1 MAISKKEIL
10 TNLVMIELV
19 VIIVGK
25 LFYGSFIAGVI
36 ISPLSMLIYKERRK
50 QIIQRKTRQLEN
62 QFKDMLISVSD
73 ALKVGYSFENAIREC
88 YRDMCSIYGV
98 DSVICGEIKI
108 MISQIKLN
116 IRTQEVVDNFAKRV
130 DLKNAKLFSQIFQ
143 VAKSTGG
150 NMTEI
155 IKSVTDDIVLKE
167 TTRDEI
173 TASVTEKRMEQRI
186 MSVIPIFII
195 LYITVT
201 TPGFLDVMYASV
213 LGKLIMTG
221 CIAAYVMAYL
231 WGERIIQNVMGK

>member
-1 MAISKKEIL
+1 MAISKKEML
-10 TNLVMIELV
+10 ANLVMIELV
-19 VIIVGK
+19 VMVVGK

-36 ISPLSMLIYKERRK
+36 ISPLSMLIYKERKK
-50 QIIQRKTRQLEN
+50 QIIQRKTRQLEI

-195 LYITVT
+195 LYITIT

>member
-1 MAISKKEIL
+1 MTISKKEML
-10 TNLVMIELV
+10 ANLVMIELV

-25 LFYGSFIAGVI
+25 LFYGSFIAWVI
-36 ISPLSMLIYKERRK
+36 ISPLSMLIYKERKK
-50 QIIQRKTRQLEN
+50 QIIQRKTRQLEI

-173 TASVTEKRMEQRI
+173 TASVTEKRIEQRI

-195 LYITVT
+195 LYITIT

>member
-1 MAISKKEIL
+1 
-10 TNLVMIELV
+10 
-19 VIIVGK
+19 
-25 LFYGSFIAGVI
+25 
-36 ISPLSMLIYKERRK
+36 
-50 QIIQRKTRQLEN
+50 
-62 QFKDMLISVSD
+62 MLISVSD

-195 LYITVT
+195 LYITIT

>member
-1 MAISKKEIL
+1 MLA
-10 TNLVMIELV
+10 NLVMIELV

-36 ISPLSMLIYKERRK
+36 ISPLSMLIYKERKK

-195 LYITVT
+195 LYITIT

>member
-1 MAISKKEIL
+1 MTISKKEML

-36 ISPLSMLIYKERRK
+36 ISPLSMLIYKERKK
-50 QIIQRKTRQLEN
+50 QIIQRKTRQLEI

-186 MSVIPIFII
+186 MSFITIFII
-195 LYITVT
+195 LYITIT

>member
-1 MAISKKEIL
+1 MAISKKEML

-36 ISPLSMLIYKERRK
+36 ISPLSMLIYKERKK
-50 QIIQRKTRQLEN
+50 QIIQRKTRQLEI

-195 LYITVT
+195 LYITIT

-221 CIAAYVMAYL
+221 CIAAYAMAYL
-231 WGERIIQNVMGK
+231 WGERIIQNIMGK

>member
-1 MAISKKEIL
+1 MTISKKEML
-10 TNLVMIELV
+10 ANLVMIELV

-36 ISPLSMLIYKERRK
+36 ISPLSMLIYKERKK

-195 LYITVT
+195 LYITIT
-201 TPGFLDVMYASV
+201 TPDFLDVMYASV

>member
-1 MAISKKEIL
+1 MTISKKEML
-10 TNLVMIELV
+10 ANLVMIELV

-25 LFYGSFIAGVI
+25 LFYGSLIAGVI
-36 ISPLSMLIYKERRK
+36 ISPLSMLIYKERKK
-50 QIIQRKTRQLEN
+50 QIIQRKTRQLEI

>member
-1 MAISKKEIL
+1 MTISKKEML
-10 TNLVMIELV
+10 ANLVMIELV

-36 ISPLSMLIYKERRK
+36 ISPLSMLIYKERKK
-50 QIIQRKTRQLEN
+50 QIIQRKTRQLEI

-116 IRTQEVVDNFAKRV
+116 IRIQEVVDNFAKRV

-173 TASVTEKRMEQRI
+173 RASVTEKRMEQRI

-201 TPGFLDVMYASV
+201 TPGFLDVMYANV

>member
-1 MAISKKEIL
+1 MTISKKEML
-10 TNLVMIELV
+10 ANLVMIELV

-36 ISPLSMLIYKERRK
+36 ISPLSMMIYKERKK
-50 QIIQRKTRQLEN
+50 QIIQRKTRQLEI

-195 LYITVT
+195 LYITIT

>member
-1 MAISKKEIL
+1 MTISKKEML

-36 ISPLSMLIYKERRK
+36 ISPLLMLIYKERKK
-50 QIIQRKTRQLEN
+50 QIIQRKTRQLEI
-62 QFKDMLISVSD
+62 QFKDMLVSVSD

-195 LYITVT
+195 LYITIT

>member
-1 MAISKKEIL
+1 MSISKKEML
-10 TNLVMIELV
+10 ANLVMIELV

-36 ISPLSMLIYKERRK
+36 ISPLSMLIYKERKK
-50 QIIQRKTRQLEN
+50 QIIQRKTRQLEI

-130 DLKNAKLFSQIFQ
+130 DLKNAKLFSQIFH

>member
-1 MAISKKEIL
+1 MTISKKEML
-10 TNLVMIELV
+10 ANLVMIELV

-36 ISPLSMLIYKERRK
+36 ISPLSMLIYKERKK
-50 QIIQRKTRQLEN
+50 QIIQRKTRQLEI

-98 DSVICGEIKI
+98 DSVICGEIKM

>member
-1 MAISKKEIL
+1 MAISKKEML

-36 ISPLSMLIYKERRK
+36 ISPLSMLIYKERKK
-50 QIIQRKTRQLEN
+50 QIIQRKTRQLEI

-195 LYITVT
+195 LYITIT

>member
-1 MAISKKEIL
+1 MTISKKEKL
-10 TNLVMIELV
+10 ANLVMIELV

-36 ISPLSMLIYKERRK
+36 ISPLSMLIYKERKK
-50 QIIQRKTRQLEN
+50 QIIQRKTRQLEI

-73 ALKVGYSFENAIREC
+73 ALKVGYSFENDIREC

-173 TASVTEKRMEQRI
+173 TASVTEKRIEQRI

-195 LYITVT
+195 LYITIT

-221 CIAAYVMAYL
+221 CIVAYVMAYL